1 MLTFWNITS
10 NKLNSLEIS
19 QNEEKVIFVSD
30 TERLYVDYKGTRTEY
45 RNIIYVQDINNLS
58 PNDENKNS
66 IYFEISTK
74 KLYYYANNSF
84 LILNP
89 DPESFT
95 YVGRFVEDVEI
106 TQNILNTFVQLMKGR
121 ASKINDLIID
131 INKNQWLKVDEG
143 TDNDWINLSEKT
155 LASYE
160 EFGLVKIKK
169 NSGLKIENGVLSL
182 NLLDSE
188 RLPGQIVI
196 LNNAGKIDNDI
207 IETNIEW
214 ESI

>member
-95 YVGRFVEDVEI
+95 YVGRFVEDVDHLEEKRTVELGHI
-106 TQNILNTFVQLMKGR
+106 FQLGDKYSKSMDATFVDADGKTKNF
-121 ASKINDLIID
+121 ASFSK
-131 INKNQWLKVDEG
+131 
-143 TDNDWINLSEKT
+143 
-155 LASYE
+155 
-160 EFGLVKIKK
+160 
-169 NSGLKIENGVLSL
+169 
-182 NLLDSE
+182 
-188 RLPGQIVI
+188 
-196 LNNAGKIDNDI
+196 
-207 IETNIEW
+207 
-214 ESI
+214 